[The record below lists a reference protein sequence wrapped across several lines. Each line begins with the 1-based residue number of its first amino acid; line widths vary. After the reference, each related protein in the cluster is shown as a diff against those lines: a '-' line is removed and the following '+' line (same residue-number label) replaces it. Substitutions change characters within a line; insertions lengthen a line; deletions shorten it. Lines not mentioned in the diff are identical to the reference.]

1 MSGQGSD
8 DVNLG
13 RPPWHVSIE
22 LCSTDSFRLFKPRW
36 YFEMKLSK
44 LDRGPF
50 DHSGHKLMRSDL
62 FWFSFLGM
70 IPLIRS
76 TLPKPQTLFKFLS
89 LNDFL
94 KVIKSLVK
102 YGLLTLLAAK
112 F

>member
-1 MSGQGSD
+1 
-8 DVNLG
+8 
-13 RPPWHVSIE
+13 
-22 LCSTDSFRLFKPRW
+22 
-36 YFEMKLSK
+36 MKLSK

-89 LNDFL
+89 LNDFIETIKIGEIWFIDTVGSKIL
-94 KVIKSLVK
+94 KFLNFQDFF
-102 YGLLTLLAAK
+102 GFFRFFFCK
-112 F
+112 FQHC